1 MDLLLVNKGFEFT
14 RKKKKWVLLLA
25 AFGVTGYGAYRVY
38 NSPSVARKRK
48 KFVKLCSAL
57 VSIIVAVSD
66 SAETIGILSKDLRE
80 FLQSDSD
87 DIPNSLKQI
96 SKLAQSDDFSD
107 SVVRITAA
115 LTRGVFRGYQAEY
128 TTNDTSKGE
137 SNSGFYDRFMDKLLS
152 ESGSGFASVVIGSFA
167 RNLVTAFYSI
177 DEESARELNSGVKK
191 NADGSVL
198 NEAPLPRW
206 VDAMCSDRCRDLFGE
221 CIEKFVSTAVAVYL
235 DKTMNVNT
243 YDELF
248 AGLTNPK
255 HNKQVRDL
263 LVTVCN
269 GSIETLVK
277 TSHQVLTSPE
287 SGEKVGSD
295 SSSSSV
301 SRFVVTRS
309 NSDVVSKTL
318 CSMIDDAHNVISVK
332 QNELGRGK
340 FNDSKESRKSSSG
353 SWMSTMSSTL
363 AEPSNRKLVLDVT
376 GRVTFETVRS
386 FLEFL
391 LGRLFSSVKRS
402 VRAVNSAII
411 DTGHHVVRYVTA
423 KSYIV
428 ATICI
433 SLCLHILGG
442 PWQLMPA

>member
-1 MDLLLVNKGFEFT
+1 MDLQLVNKGIEFT

-48 KFVKLCSAL
+48 KF
-57 VSIIVAVSD
+57 SD
-66 SAETIGILSKDLRE
+66 SNE
-80 FLQSDSD
+80 
-87 DIPNSLKQI
+87 IPNSLKQI
-96 SKLAQSDDFSD
+96 SKLAQSEDFSD

-115 LTRGVFRGYQAEY
+115 LTRGVFRGCQAEY
-128 TTNDTSKGE
+128 STNDTTKGD

-152 ESGSGFASVVIGSFA
+152 DSGSGFASVVTGSFA

-177 DEESARELNSGVKK
+177 EESGRESNSSVKT
-191 NADGSVL
+191 NAGGSGK
-198 NEAPLPRW
+198 EAPLPKW

-235 DKTMNVNT
+235 DKTMNINT

-277 TSHQVLTSPE
+277 TSHQVLTSSE

-318 CSMIDDAHNVISVK
+318 CSVIGDAHNVINVK

-340 FNDSKESRKSSSG
+340 FNDSKQSRKSSSG

-402 VRAVNSAII
+402 VRVVNSAII
-411 DTGHHVVRYVTA
+411 DTGHQVVRYVTA